1 MNRTSR
7 TVFVCLLAVGA
18 VSLAAACSSSG
29 NAPAAYGEAC
39 TVYATGNPCSGTL
52 LCKCVY
58 QGQEG
63 CFCTQSCNS
72 VADCPHDAGSCL
84 LANDP
89 NGDLTPASFCFEFL
103 PDGGPLH

>member
-1 MNRTSR
+1 MNCTSR
-7 TVFVCLLAVGA
+7 TFVVCLLAIGTVGL
-18 VSLAAACSSSG
+18 SAACSSSG

-39 TVYATGNPCSGTL
+39 TVDAVGAPCSGNL
-52 LCKCVY
+52 LCKCLY
-58 QGQEG
+58 FGQEG

-84 LANDP
+84 LANDLQNP
-89 NGDLTPASFCFEFL
+89 TPGSFCFEFL